1 MWISTQDRDKLVNS
15 DRVNNIFITITNF
28 RYEIKADD
36 ITLGTYTS
44 RNNANTVLNYIFYY
58 IGLGDKGIDMPIE
71 ENGKLLK

>member
-15 DRVNNIFITITNF
+15 DRVKNIFITITNF

-44 RNNANTVLNYIFYY
+44 KNNAIEALDYIATSTS
-58 IGLGDKGIDMPIE
+58 LDKKGIDMLIE